1 MDDFEILSDLEE
13 QLREEREE
21 KQKKLDSMSEK
32 ELYNYYNESTR
43 MVEEYAK
50 KRNKPVV
57 KVKAENKQ
65 KGGKN

>member
-1 MDDFEILSDLEE
+1 MDDFEILSDIEE

-57 KVKAENKQ
+57 KVKAGNKQ

>member
-1 MDDFEILSDLEE
+1 MDDFEILSDIEE

>member
-1 MDDFEILSDLEE
+1 MDDFEILSDIEE

-65 KGGKN
+65 KGVKN

>member
-65 KGGKN
+65 KGVKN